1 MSKPVTIT
9 LDDIVSRTTDLPT
22 FSAAALEV
30 MRLAD
35 SSTSKAEDIAEVL
48 ARDQALSV
56 RVLRL
61 SNSAYYG
68 VSKTVTSLSEGV
80 VVLGMRTV
88 KNLCMVAATYP
99 WMSNAVDGY
108 ELGPMQLWNH
118 SFGTALGAQTVA
130 KLCGKCDPQLAF
142 TAGLLHDIGKVAL
155 SIWMEKKLK
164 AIIVYAERE
173 GISFD
178 AAERKVLGYD
188 HCEVGEHLGLKW
200 NLPEPILLAIR
211 YHHSPDDCKEYHPVV
226 DCVHL
231 GNYLTMAMGFG
242 LGGDGLQYSLAESC
256 FERLEIKP
264 DDLDQITDNFVVA
277 YEKYE
282 AMFQDL
288 AA

>member
-1 MSKPVTIT
+1 MSESVPIT

-22 FSAAALEV
+22 FPAAALEV
-30 MRLAD
+30 MRLTDSATCKAAD
-35 SSTSKAEDIAEVL
+35 VADVL

-61 SNSAYYG
+61 SNSPYYG
-68 VSKTVTSLSEGV
+68 VAKTVTSLSEGV
-80 VVLGMRTV
+80 VLLGMRTV
-88 KNLCMVAATYP
+88 KNLAMVAATYP
-99 WMSNAVDGY
+99 WMSKPVTPYG
-108 ELGPMQLWNH
+108 LGPMELWNH

-130 KLCGKCDPQLAF
+130 KLCGKCDSQLAF

-155 SIWMEKKLK
+155 SIWMDKKLK
-164 AIIVYAERE
+164 AIVLYAESE
-173 GISFD
+173 GIPFD

-188 HCEVGEHLGLKW
+188 HCEVGEHLGRKW
-200 NLPEPILLAIR
+200 NLPDEILLAIR
-211 YHHSPDDCKEYHPVV
+211 YHHAPDDCEEYHPVV

-242 LGGDGLQYSLAESC
+242 LGGEGLQYALADSC

-264 DDLDQITDNFVVA
+264 DDLDQITDNFVVG

-282 AMFQDL
+282 AMFQEL